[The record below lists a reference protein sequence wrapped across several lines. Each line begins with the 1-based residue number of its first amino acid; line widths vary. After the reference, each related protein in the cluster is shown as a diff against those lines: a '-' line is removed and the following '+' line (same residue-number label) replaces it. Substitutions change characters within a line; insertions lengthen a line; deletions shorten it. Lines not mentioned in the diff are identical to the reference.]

1 MLACLSLANLAA
13 QQPLPASSI
22 GGSVPPGHPAAA
34 AVSYAY
40 APHRVYDTRRGAFVD
55 FDIQIVPEALLLDL
69 VNGAFQA
76 AFWQA
81 ADLTAAERLSGHYG
95 GALARLAQAGFARL
109 ASLRQPA
116 RKSLLL
122 KRGLRHGLA
131 RSVWSASVMVLV
143 H

>member
-55 FDIQIVPEALLLDL
+55 FERMLADGATSDVLFLGEQHDDPVTHALEAATLEGIGRRRGNVILAMDM
-69 VNGAFQA
+69 F
-76 AFWQA
+76 
-81 ADLTAAERLSGHYG
+81 ERD
-95 GALARLAQAGFARL
+95 AQD
-109 ASLRQPA
+109 
-116 RKSLLL
+116 RKSTRLNSSHIPLS
-122 KRGLRHGLA
+122 RMP
-131 RSVWSASVMVLV
+131 SSA
-143 H
+143 